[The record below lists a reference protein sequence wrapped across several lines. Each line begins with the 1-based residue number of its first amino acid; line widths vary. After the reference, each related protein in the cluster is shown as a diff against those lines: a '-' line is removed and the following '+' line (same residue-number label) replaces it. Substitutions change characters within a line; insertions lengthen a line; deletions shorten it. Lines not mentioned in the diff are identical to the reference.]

1 MGKLICM
8 PVLCLVLGICQQVAG
23 GRIELHS
30 NNLGGAYHRFHAN
43 RDVNQ
48 VSILHSTPLHSI
60 KGAVIIYRW
69 GGCLGGKDFGAQN
82 LRGGAKI

>member
-1 MGKLICM
+1 MSPQVMINGPSLTNSKLLNFTIEYQQNTMMEKVICIS
-8 PVLCLVLGICQQVAG
+8 VLCLVLEICHQVAG

-48 VSILHSTPLHSI
+48 VPVSI
-60 KGAVIIYRW
+60 K
-69 GGCLGGKDFGAQN
+69 
-82 LRGGAKI
+82 